1 MKINQIEPLGIS
13 SDLQDYYQNL
23 ARKNGFE
30 LKIWNDRPTEKAE
43 IINRARNA
51 EVLIVSNIPLDKEIL
66 NNLPDLKMIS
76 VAFTGLDHIDLDFC
90 AQRNIMVKN
99 AAGYS
104 TTSVAEL
111 TVGMMISLLRDMVP
125 NSIRTKEGEGRNG
138 YTGMELKNKTVG
150 IIGMGRIGKEVARLC
165 NAFGC
170 NVKAWNRSSKKIRDV
185 QFLSLENLLKS
196 SDIVSL
202 HVPLTKETKG
212 LIDSNRLAL
221 MKPTAFLINTARGA
235 VIDSVALLQALENK
249 QIAGAA
255 LDIYE
260 YEPPLLP
267 DYLLLK
273 AKNILMLP
281 HIAYATQE
289 AFDLRAKIVFDN
301 IFDWKQNLENPELPK
316 F

>member
-1 MKINQIEPLGIS
+1 MKIHQIEPLGIS

-23 ARKNGFE
+23 ARKNGIE
-30 LKIWNDRPTEKAE
+30 LKMWIDRPTEKAE

-111 TVGMMISLLRDMVP
+111 TVGMMISLLRDIVL
-125 NSIRTKEGEGRNG
+125 NSIRTKEGKGRDG
-138 YTGMELKNKTVG
+138 YTGTELKNKTVG

-170 NVKAWNRSSKKIRDV
+170 NVVAWNRSTKKIPDV
-185 QFLSLENLLKS
+185 QFLSLENLLKT

-267 DYLLLK
+267 DYSLLK

-289 AFDLRAKIVFDN
+289 AFDLRANIVFDN
-301 IFDWKQNLENPELPK
+301 IFDWKQNLESPELPV